1 MVLSLDTHV
10 LLWWLADDAAL
21 SQTVRA
27 AISDGRN
34 LVFVSAAAAWEIVIK
49 SALGKLDIPSDLE
62 AALTANRFQ
71 PLPITIPHALAV
83 ADLPHHHK

>member
-49 SALGKLDIPSDLE
+49 SALGKWVSLIYRLIWK
-62 AALTANRFQ
+62 
-71 PLPITIPHALAV
+71 PL
-83 ADLPHHHK
+83 